1 MKLLSHLPQSGPS
14 LYIAPLLNTVL
25 LLVVFFLLGSSF
37 IVQSGVSVML
47 PQSSSLMPNVE
58 QSHIITV
65 TAAPAS
71 STASASKI
79 YFDGREVTLSEL
91 RTAMEA
97 EKSSLRRAILQADQ
111 MAPYGRVMEVSSVAL
126 SLGFEL
132 MHATTPEPEP

>member
-25 LLVVFFLLGSSF
+25 LLVVFFMLGSSF
-37 IVQSGVSVML
+37 IVQSGVSVVL

-65 TAAPAS
+65 TAAPE
-71 STASASKI
+71 SKI
-79 YFDGREVTLSEL
+79 YFDGHEVTLSEL
-91 RTAMEA
+91 RTTMEG
-97 EKSSLRRAILQADQ
+97 EKDSLRRAILQADQ

>member
-37 IVQSGVSVML
+37 IVQSGVAVVL
-47 PQSSSLMPNVE
+47 PQSGSLAPNTQ
-58 QSHIITV
+58 QSHLITV
-65 TAAPAS
+65 TAAPES
-71 STASASKI
+71 RV
-79 YFDGREVTLSEL
+79 YLDGREVTIAGL
-91 RTAMEA
+91 RVLLEA
-97 EKSSLRRAILQADQ
+97 DKKGMRRAIVQGDQ

-132 MHATTPEPEP
+132 MHATSPETEP